1 MTTFADY
8 NEFIQRELKPQIVDT
23 VIYDAIEPF
32 FRYFTRDNVL
42 GGDRI
47 TAKFRVG
54 HTSNNAQYD
63 KSDVDVAAATQTLVK
78 PYWSKKQYT
87 GTAEVHGIDISND
100 APNPQGYN
108 LIGDAV
114 EKEAAAM
121 KDTIQAALLA
131 QLLADVDS
139 SGTAYSDAS
148 LSRST
153 YATLASYEEATDA
166 TITLAYMRTMMQ
178 TVTLNKPV
186 ALSDYIC
193 LCEGSTYYTFKALAA
208 ALHTW
213 NTATTPGS
221 AQPMGWSDF
230 DNFEG
235 LAFALPSDFTNMLTG
250 SIFMLRRQDVFMTEH
265 RPLEMHVKESNRDS
279 SKVVMY
285 YGVNTRRNII
295 WLPQQQQHLDP
306 ARELFPASELKLFL
320 N

>member
-8 NEFIQRELKPQIVDT
+8 NEFIQRELKPAIVDT

-32 FRYFTRDNVL
+32 KKHFTFEQVL

-63 KSDVDVAAATQTLVK
+63 KSDVDVASATQTLVK
-78 PYWSKKQYT
+78 PFWTKKQYQ
-87 GTAEVHGIDISND
+87 GMAEVHGIDISND
-100 APNPQGYN
+100 RPNPQGYN

-114 EKEAAAM
+114 EIEAAAM

-139 SGTAYSDAS
+139 AGTAYSDAS

-153 YATLASYEEATDA
+153 YATLASYEETTNA
-166 TITLAYMRTMMQ
+166 TISLAYMRGMIQ
-178 TVTLNKPV
+178 NVILNKPV
-186 ALSDYIC
+186 NLNDYIC
-193 LCEGSTYYTFKALAA
+193 MSEGSVYYTFKALAA

-213 NTATTPGS
+213 NTATTPGNTQ
-221 AQPMGWSDF
+221 AMGWSDF

-235 LAFALPSDFTNMLTG
+235 LAFAQPTEFTNMVTG
-250 SIFMLRRQDVFMTEH
+250 SVFMLRRQDVFITEH
-265 RPLEMHVKESNRDS
+265 RLLEMKVKESGRDS
-279 SKVVMY
+279 SKVAMY
-285 YGVNTRRNII
+285 YGINGHVENP
-295 WLPQQQQHLDP
+295 LFQGKMLD
-306 ARELFPASELKLFL
+306 KD
-320 N
+320 

>member
-1 MTTFADY
+1 MTSFADY
-8 NEFIQRELKPQIVDT
+8 NEFIQRELKPAIVDT

-32 FRYFTRDNVL
+32 MRYFTSNPVL

-47 TAKFRVG
+47 TAKFRVA
-54 HTSNNAQYD
+54 HTSNNKEYD

-78 PYWSKKQYT
+78 PYWNKKQYT

-131 QLLADVDS
+131 RLLADVDS
-139 SGTAYSDAS
+139 GGTAYSDGS

-153 YATLASYEEATDA
+153 YATLASYEEETTA

-186 ALSDYIC
+186 NLADYIC
-193 LCEGSTYYTFKALAA
+193 LCEGTTYYTFKALAA

-213 NTATTPGS
+213 NTATTPNRP
-221 AQPMGWSDF
+221 QPMGWSDF

-235 LAFALPSDFTNMLTG
+235 LAFAPPSDFTNMLTG
-250 SIFMLRRQDVFMTEH
+250 SIFMLRRQDVFITEH
-265 RPLEMHVKESNRDS
+265 RPLQMIVKESNRDS

-285 YGVNTRRNII
+285 YGVN
-295 WLPQQQQHLDP
+295 LHVEHPLYQG
-306 ARELFPASELKLFL
+306 KML
-320 N
+320 NKD